1 MTDLLTKTLASIVTE
16 DHRTAAV
23 FEKFNLDFCCR
34 GKRSLKEA
42 CREQQ
47 VNPAEVL
54 MSLEET
60 LTTGNNDTD
69 DIAGKSLQEL
79 ADYIVQTHHSYVKR
93 ELPLIDGYLQ
103 KVAGK
108 HGGRHPELI
117 RIAELFTAI
126 REEMDLHMQK
136 EEKILFPRIA
146 EAENLVLKGAPLYMS
161 GSYINAPVAVMEQ
174 EHDHAGSMMAEIR
187 QLSGNYDPPAD
198 ACTTYR
204 LSFAALQQF
213 EQDLHRHVHL
223 ENNILFPGAAR
234 LFGQSPSD
242 N

>member
-1 MTDLLTKTLASIVTE
+1 MTELLTKTLASIVTE

-23 FEKFNLDFCCR
+23 FEKYNLDFCCR
-34 GKRSLKEA
+34 GKRSLKDA

-54 MSLEET
+54 LDIEKTLE
-60 LTTGNNDTD
+60 TGGDNTD
-69 DIAGKSLQEL
+69 DLAGKSLQ
-79 ADYIVQTHHSYVKR
+79 DITSFITDTHHNYVRR
-93 ELPLIDGYLQ
+93 ESPLIDGYLQ

-117 RIAELFTAI
+117 RIAELFSAI

-146 EAENLVLKGAPLYMS
+146 EAETLWQKGQPLYMN
-161 GSYINAPVAVMEQ
+161 GTYISAPVAVMEQ
-174 EHDHAGSMMAEIR
+174 EHDHAGEMMAEIR
-187 QLSGNYDPPAD
+187 ELTRNYEAPAD

-223 ENNILFPGAAR
+223 ENNILFPRAMK
-234 LFGQSPSD
+234 LFTQPVSA